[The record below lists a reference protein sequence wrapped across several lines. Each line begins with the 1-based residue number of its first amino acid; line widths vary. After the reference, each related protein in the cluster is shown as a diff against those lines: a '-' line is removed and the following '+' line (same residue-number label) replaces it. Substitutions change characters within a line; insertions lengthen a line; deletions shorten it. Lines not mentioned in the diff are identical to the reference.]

1 MPLRF
6 ITRFIFLLFFAAAQ
20 ASSPG
25 IAAAASGG
33 ADARTILVW
42 GDSLSAGY
50 GLDKGQDWPTLLQTR
65 LQDKGFRHVVVNGSV
80 SGETSSGGRTRL
92 PAALAEHAPSIL
104 ILELG
109 ANDGLRGLQP
119 KLLADNLKAM
129 IDAANKSGA
138 QVLLVGMQMPPNY
151 GPAYTRRFSAVF
163 SDLAES
169 EDLPLVPFLMEG
181 FADRPELFLADGIH
195 PTADAQALIL
205 DTVWAKLQPMLVQ
218 ADARAQ
224 RR

>member
-6 ITRFIFLLFFAAAQ
+6 ITRFVFLLFFAAAHI
-20 ASSPG
+20 AS
-25 IAAAASGG
+25 AATPSSGNP
-33 ADARTILVW
+33 DAPAILVW

-50 GLDKGQDWPTLLQTR
+50 GLDRGQDWPTLLQTR

-92 PAALAEHAPSIL
+92 PAALAEHAPAIV

-119 KLLADNLKAM
+119 RLLADNLKAM
-129 IDAANKSGA
+129 IDAATASGA

-163 SDLAES
+163 RDLAES
-169 EDLPLVPFLMEG
+169 EELPLVPFLMEG

-195 PTADAQALIL
+195 PTAEAQGLIL
-205 DTVWAKLQPMLVQ
+205 DTVWHSLQPMLTGATAQ
-218 ADARAQ
+218 A
-224 RR
+224 RRR

>member
-6 ITRFIFLLFFAAAQ
+6 ITRFVFLLFFAAAHI
-20 ASSPG
+20 AS
-25 IAAAASGG
+25 AATPPAGNP
-33 ADARTILVW
+33 DAPAILVW

-50 GLDKGQDWPTLLQTR
+50 GLDRGQDWPTLLQTR

-92 PAALAEHAPSIL
+92 PAALAEHAPAIV

-119 KLLADNLKAM
+119 RLLADNLKAM
-129 IDAANKSGA
+129 IDAATASGA

-163 SDLAES
+163 RDLAES
-169 EDLPLVPFLMEG
+169 EELPLVPFLMEG

-195 PTADAQALIL
+195 PTAEAQGLIL
-205 DTVWAKLQPMLVQ
+205 DTVWHSLQPMLTGATAQ
-218 ADARAQ
+218 A
-224 RR
+224 RRR